1 MTLSYSIE
9 IPRQGGATCHSVVPK
24 LISTL
29 TPKCFR
35 KSRKC
40 SLKIGARTVFLFI
53 YFLNYYCG
61 FTVQEYNKG
70 NGKVKEGE
78 E

>member
-1 MTLSYSIE
+1 MIQ
-9 IPRQGGATCHSVVPK
+9 RCHTFS
-24 LISTL
+24 
-29 TPKCFR
+29 F
-35 KSRKC
+35 
-40 SLKIGARTVFLFI
+40 GH
-53 YFLNYYCG
+53 YNNNYYYYYYYCG